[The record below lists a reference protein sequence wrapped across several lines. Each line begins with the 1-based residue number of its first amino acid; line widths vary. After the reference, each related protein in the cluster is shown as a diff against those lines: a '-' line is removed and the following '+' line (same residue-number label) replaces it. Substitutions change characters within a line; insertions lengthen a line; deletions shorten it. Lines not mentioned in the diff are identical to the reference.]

1 MIAGVP
7 RRHPRSR
14 SRAIALV
21 VAFVAMAGVLVG
33 CRVDATID
41 VQMAADGSGTLTLT
55 LDADADVVAR
65 AGGLA
70 GDLRFDDL
78 TAAGWDVSSPTST
91 AGGGLEVVLTHPF
104 AAPEEL
110 TALLASLN
118 GTDGPFKSVSFT
130 RSNAGSAITFAVSG
144 TGRIDAGLASFAD
157 ADLIAAVGATP
168 YADDV
173 ASAGLSQSD
182 AVVITFRVD
191 LPGTVERTTGAKA
204 DGKLSWVIPLDSTPV
219 DLGTSTSL
227 SLQRGGVWRA
237 LSATLQVLFV
247 AWVVLAVVI
256 LAYVL
261 VARQRRTR
269 RPLPAMRRPSG
280 RLGAPSGRSHPAAGS
295 GVRTRPRPDHGVPG
309 GPGRTAGWDDGPD
322 DRWDDG
328 RGGDGWDGGW
338 DHGATDDDGWD
349 DERSPLPRDEPPQ
362 RPSFPRPNT

>member
-1 MIAGVP
+1 MITDVP
-7 RRHPRSR
+7 RRRARSR
-14 SRAIALV
+14 SRAVALV
-21 VAFVAMAGVLVG
+21 VAFVAMVGTLAG

-41 VQMAADGSGTLTLT
+41 VQMAQDGSGTLTLT

-78 TAAGWDVSSPTST
+78 TAVGWDVSTPVTT

-130 RSNAGSAITFAVSG
+130 RTTAGSAITFAING
-144 TGRIDAGLASFAD
+144 TGRVDAGLASFAD

-191 LPGTVERTTGAKA
+191 LPGTVQRTTGAKV

-247 AWVVLAVVI
+247 AWVVLAVVV
-256 LAYVL
+256 LAYV
-261 VARQRRTR
+261 VFARQRRTR
-269 RPLPAMRRPSG
+269 RPTRRSARGDERRGSAAG
-280 RLGAPSGRSHPAAGS
+280 RGHPAAGS
-295 GVRTRPRPDHGVPG
+295 SIGRRDHVDDRVPEHLARHGAWNGDGRHDGRHDGRWREDARNDAGDEWGDGV
-309 GPGRTAGWDDGPD
+309 DDGPS
-322 DRWDDG
+322 
-328 RGGDGWDGGW
+328 
-338 DHGATDDDGWD
+338 
-349 DERSPLPRDEPPQ
+349 SPPQDEPPRRQ
-362 RPSFPRPNT
+362 SFPRPNT